1 MQIHRLR
8 LQNFRQHAD
17 THIEFGAGLTGIVG
31 PNGSGKTTLL
41 EAIAYAMYGTP
52 AARGTRDSLR
62 RRGAPPRSSVRVEL
76 DFGLGAHE
84 YRVIRGLNQAELYQ
98 DGEPSPIAN
107 SLGAV
112 TDKLTRLLGM
122 TREEFFNTYFTGQ
135 KELSVMASMSAP
147 DRARFL
153 SRVLGYERLKVA
165 QDRLKVKR
173 SALKARHELLE
184 AGLRDTAEL
193 DAEESQAMIR
203 LADAQEAVAQA
214 DAGVA
219 AGKARLAELTPRWE
233 HAQQLRETV
242 LSLDG
247 ERRVSEH
254 HVHAAREKFSALDRQ
269 LIEAL
274 AAQEKLAQLNSQ
286 LEPLAS
292 LRAER
297 ETLEKQA
304 ELFAARKAYE
314 VQRQDH
320 QARLKRIQERARLMP
335 APEALADAENR
346 VQSVKDALQSATVD
360 AEAKRTAWVRDAQE
374 VQTKRQTLLDQ
385 YKDVTEQRE
394 RILEAGAEGAC
405 PTCSRPLGKDYEVVL
420 GLLERQLEAIRNN
433 GNFYRQRIGQLAEAP
448 TEVRAAEQ
456 QRDTLEQDAAAA
468 MVEVQRLA
476 DLVQERTTLTKERE
490 ALEAK
495 LSEVEA
501 LLGGSR
507 AAYDEAR
514 HHAVRATIEALDPVV
529 LEAERMKV
537 TAERAEGLVAEAERA
552 ERELSRREAEVTA
565 LAERIAGLGYDEAD
579 FKAVHVAM
587 EEGRNAGHEAEKV
600 LVRTRAEYA
609 AAEEAVATVERRRK
623 ERHELSRRAK
633 KAGTE
638 LLLYH
643 ELDRALTDLRTDLN
657 ATLRPELSDLAS
669 VFLRDLT
676 NGRYSDLELDE
687 SYVATILED
696 GEPKGVISGGEEDVA
711 NLALRLAI
719 SQMIA
724 ERAGQPLSLLVLDE
738 IFGSLDE
745 ERRVAVVELLRG
757 LADRFPQVILIT
769 HIESVNEGFD
779 RVIRVVLDPS
789 SGVST
794 VREPAVE
801 DMEHVAA

>member
-17 THIEFGAGLTGIVG
+17 TQIEFGAGLTGIVG

-41 EAIAYAMYGTP
+41 EAVAYAMYGTP

-76 DFGLGAHE
+76 DFALGAHE

-98 DGEPSPIAN
+98 DGEPSPVAN
-107 SLGAV
+107 SLATV
-112 TDKLTRLLGM
+112 TEKLTRVLGM

-153 SRVLGYERLKVA
+153 SRVLGHERLKTA
-165 QDRLKVKR
+165 QDRLKLKR

-193 DAEESQAMIR
+193 AEEETQAKTR
-203 LADAQEAVAQA
+203 RAHAKEAVALA
-214 DAGVA
+214 EAGVA
-219 AGKARLAELTPRWE
+219 AGEAHLGEITPRWE
-233 HAQQLRETV
+233 HVQHLRETA

-247 ERRVSEH
+247 ERRVAEH

-274 AAQEKLAQLNSQ
+274 AAQEKLAELNRE
-286 LEPLAS
+286 LEPLAT

-297 ETLEKQA
+297 VALDKQA

-314 VQRQDH
+314 GQRQDH
-320 QARLKRIQERARLMP
+320 QTRLDRIQERLRLMP
-335 APEALADAENR
+335 AAEALAAAESR
-346 VQSVKDALQSATVD
+346 VKEVKIALQAATAD

-405 PTCSRPLGKDYEVVL
+405 PTCSRPLEEDYEVVL
-420 GLLERQLEAIRNN
+420 GLLDRQLEAIRNN
-433 GNFYRQRIGQLAEAP
+433 GNFYRQRIEQLAEP
-448 TEVRAAEQ
+448 PMEVGAAEQ
-456 QRDTLEQDAAAA
+456 HRDTLENEAAAA

-476 DLVQERTTLTKERE
+476 DLVQERTDLAKERE
-490 ALEAK
+490 MLEAK
-495 LSEVEA
+495 LFEVKAILEE
-501 LLGGSR
+501 STS
-507 AAYDEAR
+507 AYDEER
-514 HHAVRATIEALDPVV
+514 HHIVRGTIQALERVV
-529 LEAERMKV
+529 LDAERMKV
-537 TAERAEGLVAEAERA
+537 TAERAEGLVAEAEQA
-552 ERELSRREAEVTA
+552 ERELSRRETEVNV

-579 FKAVHVAM
+579 VEAVRAAVEAA
-587 EEGRNAGHEAEKV
+587 RSARHEAEKV

-609 AAEEAVATVERRRK
+609 AAEEAGMTVARRRK
-623 ERHELSRRAK
+623 ERAELSRRAK
-633 KAGTE
+633 KAANE

-676 NGRYSDLELDE
+676 NGRYPDLELDE

-779 RVIRVVLDPS
+779 RVIRVDLDPS
-789 SGVST
+789 SGVSI

-801 DMEHVAA
+801 DLEHAAA